1 MRKVLPLVATA
12 ALALCTCVDAMA
24 AGLGPD
30 ELHVLASNAGK
41 PAIVELAPMFE
52 QATGI
57 HMRVEY
63 ANNPIVKQQVEA
75 GAEFDVVLIEPQ
87 MLADL
92 AKAGRV
98 KTGSMVPL
106 AMIGMALVSHAGAAP
121 VDIGTIEAFKRVL
134 LAADSIAYTADGHSG
149 EVFLQT
155 LERLGIREAMT
166 PRLVPVTGRLSTL
179 TVAEGGAQYT
189 AFPLAG
195 DVPGVQSVGAF
206 PEEIQTYI
214 GISAAIGANVAA
226 PEAARA
232 WLAYL
237 QSDAARAL
245 FVAKGYRLPPAR

>member
-1 MRKVLPLVATA
+1 MSKVFALVATA

-24 AGLGPD
+24 AGSGVD
-30 ELHVLASNAGK
+30 ELHVLASNAGR
-41 PAIVELAPMFE
+41 PAIVELVPMFE

-57 HMRVEY
+57 HVRVEY
-63 ANNPIVKQQVEA
+63 ANNPILKQQVET

-87 MLADL
+87 MLAEL
-92 AKAGRV
+92 AKVGHVQTESVVA
-98 KTGSMVPL
+98 L
-106 AMIGMALVSHAGAAP
+106 AMIGMALVSRTGTPP
-121 VDIGTIEAFKRVL
+121 VDIATVEAFKRVL
-134 LAADSIAYTADGHSG
+134 LSADSIAYTADGHSG

-155 LERLGIREAMT
+155 LDRLGIREAMT

-195 DVPGVQSVGAF
+195 DVPGVQSAGAF
-206 PEEIQTYI
+206 PEEMQTYI
-214 GISAAIGANVAA
+214 GISAAISAKVTTQ
-226 PEAARA
+226 EAARA

-245 FVAKGYRLPPAR
+245 FAAKGYRLPSAR